1 LESTS
6 SELFLQGRRVTRI
19 QVWIIMVC
27 AVVAMVDGFDTQSIA
42 LAAPGIAAEFHL
54 EAAAFGPV
62 FGIGLFGG
70 LVGAVASGLAGDR
83 YGRKPV
89 LLLSVTLVAAASF
102 AIVFADTLFSLGAI
116 RFITGLG
123 LGGALPSIIAL
134 TSEYAPAE
142 RKASVVAG
150 MFCGFPLG
158 AVAGGLASTALIPR
172 FGWQSIFIAGA
183 ISPLVLVPL
192 IWATLPES
200 VQFLARRED
209 KQPLDRILRRLG
221 IDPRA
226 AASLA
231 PVPRAEKSPLASLFA
246 NGRALGTVLL
256 WVTLLLSLLMT
267 YFLTNWL
274 PILASQNGL
283 PVQMGILGAVMLNL
297 GSIIGSIVLG
307 RIADRRSKWV
317 TITIGYMI
325 GAVAVA
331 AIGQAGQS
339 AAFFLVVTFL
349 AGFFAIGA
357 QLCTV
362 ALCASFYT
370 TAVRATGVG
379 AAMGVSRIGGIIGPV
394 LGGLLIAAG
403 FSVPWTFVV
412 IGVITFAAA
421 VALSAMGIFV
431 LRNAGPSSEEAP
443 SGLASQADLPA

>member
-1 LESTS
+1 
-6 SELFLQGRRVTRI
+6 LFLQGRRVTRI

-331 AIGQAGQS
+331 AIG
-339 AAFFLVVTFL
+339 
-349 AGFFAIGA
+349 
-357 QLCTV
+357 
-362 ALCASFYT
+362 
-370 TAVRATGVG
+370 
-379 AAMGVSRIGGIIGPV
+379 
-394 LGGLLIAAG
+394 
-403 FSVPWTFVV
+403 
-412 IGVITFAAA
+412 
-421 VALSAMGIFV
+421 
-431 LRNAGPSSEEAP
+431 
-443 SGLASQADLPA
+443 